1 MGCVYSKNRKNA
13 LRQNKSV
20 TGQPRKKYLPD
31 NRSND
36 EINASNPM
44 NNIPE
49 FTDRQKELVTESWKE
64 ISKDLDQVGIQMF
77 MRLFESH
84 PDVQDVFAPFK
95 GMSAEDLS
103 QSNQLRS
110 HAMRVLGTVDKCLAN
125 IHEPGKVITTLHD
138 LGARHV
144 MYTAKVD
151 YMDLIGPQF
160 IWAIQPVMG
169 DQWTSEME
177 QAWSDLFKLIAHVM
191 KAAMTF

>member
-1 MGCVYSKNRKNA
+1 MGCVYSNKRKNA

-77 MRLFESH
+77 MRLFKNTDIMGCVYSKNRKNVLRQNKSVTGHPRKKYLPDNRSNDEINASNPMNNIPEFTDRQKELVTESW
-84 PDVQDVFAPFK
+84 K
-95 GMSAEDLS
+95 EISKDLDHVGI
-103 QSNQLRS
+103 QMF
-110 HAMRVLGTVDKCLAN
+110 MR
-125 IHEPGKVITTLHD
+125 
-138 LGARHV
+138 
-144 MYTAKVD
+144 
-151 YMDLIGPQF
+151 
-160 IWAIQPVMG
+160 
-169 DQWTSEME
+169 
-177 QAWSDLFKLIAHVM
+177 
-191 KAAMTF
+191 